1 MCGHWG
7 YIDTRVGGTN
17 EKEAKVL
24 RSLAVA
30 GTLRGWDGTGLFY
43 KEVKAKKEDSSVFY
57 IKDAKTGSE
66 LLNKHTWEDSLSDLR
81 FVAGHNRAA
90 TIGKCDQENTHP
102 FCYPNVI
109 GSHNGTIHGW
119 RTLFPDTKAG
129 LDSDAIMEALNDA
142 DDALEVLP
150 SLSAGAYALVWYD
163 HRTDE
168 VRIARNDERPM
179 HFVRTAYGI
188 WWASELKML
197 EWCLDREGVQML
209 ESWELAPLTL
219 ARMPLDGSEGT
230 VAAYKADYSHAGYG
244 YGSYGYSSSTYRS
257 PANGSLLLTDGWDDV
272 YDLDDAATYWNK
284 HDYGIPAEPLKNL
297 STLPDTSFRL
307 RSYNTID
314 TLKVLPYDIECRIID
329 TIKDTLG
336 APESHSSL
344 YSDMAGFSAAARAYI
359 DAKYTQGSGPRVP
372 IVIVALDDRIAY
384 GYVEVEG
391 IKVPATVKVYNAKV
405 KDTMSTILKANTGV
419 LLSCPLID
427 CVRVF
432 SNGDI
437 SLEISDV
444 ISDTFTSATALDDLD
459 LARGEGAQLVWK
471 YYYESTSVIE
481 LEEGLKETW
490 LNGWKEEAA

>member
-7 YIDTRVGGTN
+7 YIDTRAGGTK

-43 KEVKAKKEDSSVFY
+43 KEVNAKKKDSSVFY

-66 LLNKHTWEDSLSDLR
+66 LLDKYTWEDSLSSLR

-90 TIGKCDQENTHP
+90 TIGKCDKENTHP

-109 GSHNGTIHGW
+109 GSHNGTIHAW
-119 RTLFPDTKAG
+119 RTLFPNTKAG

-142 DDALEVLP
+142 DDPLTVLP
-150 SLSAGAYALVWYD
+150 ELSAGAYALVWYD
-163 HRTDE
+163 HRTDT
-168 VRIARNDERPM
+168 VSIARNDERPM

-197 EWCLDREGVQML
+197 EWCLDRAGVKML

-230 VAAYKADYSHAGYG
+230 VATYKADYSHAGYA
-244 YGSYGYSSSTYRS
+244 SYGYSAYHT
-257 PANGSLLLTDGWDDV
+257 AHTTGSLLLTDGWDDAD
-272 YDLDDAATYWNK
+272 DLDYATTRWNK
-284 HDYGIPAEPLKNL
+284 HDYGIPNEPLKNL

-314 TLKVLPYDIECRIID
+314 TIKVLPYDIECRIVD

-336 APESHSSL
+336 APDIHSSL
-344 YSDMAGFSAAARAYI
+344 YSDMAGFAASARVSI
-359 DAKYTQGSGPRVP
+359 DANYTQGSGPRVP
-372 IVIVALDDRIAY
+372 VVIVALDDRIAY
-384 GYVEVEG
+384 GYIEVDG
-391 IKVPATVKVYNAKV
+391 VKVPATAKIYNQKIRAEMAELLTQ
-405 KDTMSTILKANTGV
+405 DIGV

-427 CVRVF
+427 SVRVF
-432 SNGDI
+432 SNGEI

-444 ISDTFTSATALDDLD
+444 ISDTFTTVTALDDLD
-459 LARGEGAQLVWK
+459 LSQGEGKQLVWD
-471 YYYESTSVIE
+471 YYYEASSCIE

-490 LNGWKEEAA
+490 LNGWKEEVA